1 MTRAVFSLA
10 LLLNA
15 LPAAA
20 QQTPPCAKGQSVRE
34 IDPQT
39 HVVIQKTRLEPR
51 PASFDPLLV
60 WTSDEPDSVML
71 VVMGNGV
78 TEKYPKCFGLS
89 VLADGQ
95 PLAVGEPR
103 HEAET
108 GGAHTVEYVTSD
120 IAWAEAEKLA
130 SAKTITYK
138 ICKDE
143 FRADPSFVCEAHDV
157 LAAAAAWRK
166 EQAAKKP
173 NP

>member
-1 MTRAVFSLA
+1 MSRAGLCLA
-10 LLLNA
+10 LLLTA
-15 LPAAA
+15 LPAFA
-20 QQTPPCAKGQSVRE
+20 QQAPPCTKGASVRE

-71 VVMGNGV
+71 VVMGNGAA
-78 TEKYPKCFGLS
+78 EKYPKCFGLS

-95 PLAVGEPR
+95 PLKVGVPR

-130 SAKTITYK
+130 AAKAITYK
-138 ICKDE
+138 ICNDE
-143 FRADPSFVCEAHDV
+143 FHADPAFVCQARDV
-157 LAAAAAWRK
+157 LQAAAAWRQ
-166 EQAAKKP
+166 EQAGKKP
-173 NP
+173 SP

>member
-1 MTRAVFSLA
+1 MNRAVFYLA
-10 LLLNA
+10 LLLVV

-51 PASFDPLLV
+51 PSSFDPLLV

-130 SAKTITYK
+130 SAKTIAYK
-138 ICKDE
+138 ICNDE
-143 FRADPSFVCEAHDV
+143 FRADPSFVCQAHDV